1 MRGWTIARIAGIR
14 IRIDWTWLI
23 IFGLVTITLA
33 IGYYPIVV
41 PALST
46 ATYWVLG
53 AISSILLFVA
63 VLLHELAH
71 SLVARREGL
80 PVQSI
85 TLFVFGGVSQIEEEP
100 RTAGEEF
107 SLAIVGPLTSLVLGG
122 VFVGLSALL
131 GPATAAGAAVA
142 TYLAIINIG
151 LGVFNLLPGFPL
163 DGGRV
168 LRAILWAITNNL
180 RRATRIAALVG
191 QGFAFLLIFGG
202 VALIFSGA
210 FLTGIW
216 LAFIGWFLNN
226 AAQAS
231 YRDLIIRQSLEGVPV
246 RQLMETDVDRLPSS
260 LTIQQV
266 IDEHILSGRQHAYP
280 VTDDGELVGLI
291 CLHDIRNVPA
301 DARATE
307 TVGEAM
313 TPYDRLVTVAPTD
326 ELTKAVDQLGR
337 RGFEQLPVV
346 DSPRHLVGLLR
357 RQDVINYLQVQSD
370 LGDGNERRDN
380 GGTLGP

>member
-46 ATYWVLG
+46 AAYWVLG

-122 VFVGLSALL
+122 VFIGLSALL
-131 GPATAAGAAVA
+131 APATAAGTAVA

-346 DSPRHLVGLLR
+346 DRPRHLVGVLR

-370 LGDGNERRDN
+370 LGDGGERRDN
-380 GGTLGP
+380 GESLGP